1 MAAFLNKED
10 ICLALADQNLSQFED
25 RILATIKP
33 AIDFVRRQMKDKDL
47 PAGTS
52 KMGGLPDL
60 PVGFRWPTRPA
71 LSNEEDGAPTTT
83 RDVYHQ
89 LREAARRKEFP
100 LAFFAQ
106 LNLSILSLEA
116 GFDLDLP
123 DSGMLYIFE
132 DITAYDEHEAYS
144 VFQIEEDLAGM
155 ERHSPPEE
163 LVILSDAKDPT
174 LPFFDQPMAEVLE
187 PYSILT
193 VPYHWLQSSAAFY
206 SQMSDFLEM
215 PKTDYRPPVTAVDGE
230 NASPF
235 GDRLGGWPVPIQHDP
250 EPKFRHD
257 RSRSFRPG
265 DDEIRLLFSW
275 GGEYFAGT
283 RLMHSDLSGD
293 GAMHIMMHRD
303 DMLARHFDKAKALYQ
318 YT

>member
-10 ICLALADQNLSQFED
+10 ICVALADENLSQFED
-25 RILATIKP
+25 RVLATVKP
-33 AIDFVRRQMKDKDL
+33 AIDFIRRQRQDNDL
-47 PAGTS
+47 PTGIS

-60 PVGFRWPTRPA
+60 PAGFRWPTRPA
-71 LSNEEDGAPTTT
+71 LNNEEDTAPATTC
-83 RDVYHQ
+83 DAYHR
-89 LREAARRKEFP
+89 LREAARRREFP

-106 LNLSILSLEA
+106 LNLNSLSLEA

-123 DSGMLYIFE
+123 DNGMLYIFE
-132 DITAYDEHEAYS
+132 DITAYDEREAYH
-144 VFQIEEDLAGM
+144 VFHLEDGLARL
-155 ERHSPPEE
+155 ERHSPSEE
-163 LVILSDAKDPT
+163 LVLLSDAKDPT

-193 VPYHWLQSSAAFY
+193 VPYHWLQSAGAFY

-215 PKTDYRPPVTAVDGE
+215 PKTDYCPPVTAVDGE
-230 NASPF
+230 NVSPF

-275 GGEYFAGT
+275 GGEYFSGT
-283 RLMHSDLSGD
+283 GLMHSDLSGD
-293 GAMHIMMHRD
+293 GAMHIMMHRE
-303 DMLARHFDKAKALYQ
+303 DMLARSFDKAKALYQ

>member
-1 MAAFLNKED
+1 MAAFLNKQD
-10 ICLALADQNLSQFED
+10 ICRALADQDLSQFED
-25 RILATIKP
+25 RILATVKP
-33 AIDFVRRQMKDKDL
+33 AIDFVRRQKEDKDL

-60 PVGFRWPTRPA
+60 PPGFRWPMRPA
-71 LSNEEDGAPTTT
+71 FANEDASAPMAADHNYSRL
-83 RDVYHQ
+83 RD
-89 LREAARRKEFP
+89 EARRKEFP

-106 LNLSILSLEA
+106 LNLNILALEA
-116 GFDLDLP
+116 GFDLDIP

-132 DITAYDEHEAYS
+132 DITAYSEREAYR
-144 VFQIEEDLAGM
+144 VFRIEGDLSRLQ
-155 ERHSPPEE
+155 RHSPPEE
-163 LVILSDAKDPT
+163 LVLLSDAKDSS

-187 PYSILT
+187 PYSVLT
-193 VPYHWLQSSAAFY
+193 VPYHWLQSAGPFY
-206 SQMSDFLEM
+206 SQMCDFLEK
-215 PKTDYRPPVTAVDGE
+215 PSTDYWPSSNPVGGE
-230 NASPF
+230 NVSPF

-250 EPKFRHD
+250 EPKFRDD
-257 RSRSFRPG
+257 RSRSFVSG

-293 GAMHIMMHRD
+293 GVMHLMMRRE
-303 DMLARHFDKAKALYQ
+303 DMLAGNFDKAEALYQ